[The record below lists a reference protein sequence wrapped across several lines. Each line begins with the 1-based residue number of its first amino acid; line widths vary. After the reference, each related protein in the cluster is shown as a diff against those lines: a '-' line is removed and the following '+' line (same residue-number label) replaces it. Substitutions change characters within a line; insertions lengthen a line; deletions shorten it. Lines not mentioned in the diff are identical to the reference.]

1 MADSMPDSR
10 SGDPG
15 SKASTGRR
23 VPAGAPEQTLPKII
37 IVTGTPGVGK
47 TVLARL
53 LAKKIGFTF
62 SSLGDLVRKERLHKG
77 FDRKARSYIIDERSV
92 RRKLEGYFEDHREK
106 GIVFETHSVNSIL
119 PKTRGMIAI
128 VLRLDPVILAKR
140 LHARNWPKLKI
151 WENVESE
158 MIDVSL
164 YDSLKVLGK
173 NRVLEIDATG
183 KRERTVG
190 VEPEVVAQWHT
201 THGLEK
207 IDALHQRRSATSG
220 RGFADQIGD

>member
-1 MADSMPDSR
+1 MAESMPDSR

-23 VPAGAPEQTLPKII
+23 VPAGAPEQTLHKII

-77 FDRKARSYIIDERSV
+77 FDRRARSYIIDERSV
-92 RRKLEGYFEDHREK
+92 RRELQGYFEDHREK
-106 GIVFETHSVNSIL
+106 GIVFESHSVSSIL
-119 PKTRGMIAI
+119 PKTRGMVAI
-128 VLRLDPVILAKR
+128 VLRLDPVVLAKR
-140 LHARNWPKLKI
+140 LQARNWPKLKI

-173 NRVLEIDATG
+173 TRVLEIDTTG
-183 KRERTVG
+183 KRPKELVREILKVLSRNQG
-190 VEPEVVAQWHT
+190 WNLKSSPDWLNKYDPIV
-201 THGLEK
+201 LSRK
-207 IDALHQRRSATSG
+207 IL
-220 RGFADQIGD
+220 